1 MLDVAGVWETPPLI
15 VVHIKSIY
23 LPVFHNLQRSNFD
36 ISQYD
41 KL

>member
-1 MLDVAGVWETPPLI
+1 MLDVAGVRETPLI